1 MDYLDVKQKNFYHF
15 NDMDNN
21 FHAFNLL
28 PVADLQ
34 VVGLRV
40 TTTLAMNIS
49 SNFCRSKQ
57 VWLNIN

>member
-1 MDYLDVKQKNFYHF
+1 MDSLDVKQKNFYHL
-15 NDMDNN
+15 NDIDNN

-40 TTTLAMNIS
+40 THHIGYEYILKFLSFKANLV
-49 SNFCRSKQ
+49 KY
-57 VWLNIN
+57 